1 MTNDARELSE
11 THSYTDFATAGQDAF
26 ALVAFLVHLWGECK
40 LKTANFQMSVFPV
53 PKSMI
58 HIADAAAI
66 KVCPLCLSGCMPST
80 VTLVRRRSQPI
91 MPGFLNPYI
100 CMR

>member
-1 MTNDARELSE
+1 MQGELSE

-26 ALVAFLVHLWGECK
+26 ALVAFLAHLWGECK
-40 LKTANFQMSVFPV
+40 LKVVNLQISAFPV

-66 KVCPLCLSGCMPST
+66 KVRPLYVYLVGCLRPWFVGDHNLSCQ
-80 VTLVRRRSQPI
+80 VSQARTSI
-91 MPGFLNPYI
+91 
-100 CMR
+100 